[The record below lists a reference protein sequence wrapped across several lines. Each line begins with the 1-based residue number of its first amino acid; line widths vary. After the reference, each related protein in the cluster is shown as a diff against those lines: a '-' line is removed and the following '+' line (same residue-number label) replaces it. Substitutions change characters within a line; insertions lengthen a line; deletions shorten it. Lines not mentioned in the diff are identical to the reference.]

1 MNSDNSALRQHL
13 QTVLSELDKL
23 SQQIRDSH
31 DFSESAELVLCLREL
46 VQEQVESQYREDSC
60 SATHSIG

>member
-1 MNSDNSALRQHL
+1 MSSDSSQLRQHL

-31 DFSESAELVLCLREL
+31 DLSESAELVLCLREL
-46 VQEQVESQYREDSC
+46 VQEQVESQYCENSG
-60 SATHSIG
+60 STTHAAG